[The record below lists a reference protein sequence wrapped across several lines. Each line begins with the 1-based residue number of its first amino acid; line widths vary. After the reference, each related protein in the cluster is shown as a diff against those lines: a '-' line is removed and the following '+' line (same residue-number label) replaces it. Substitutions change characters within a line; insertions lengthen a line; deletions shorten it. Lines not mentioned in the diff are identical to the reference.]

1 MLRIVRVLIV
11 IAAAALV
18 LSACNFPTPEANPA
32 EQTMMAETVAAAVD
46 QATPVSGDPGE
57 SASTPTATTEGQPAE
72 TLGTDTS
79 ATPGPTATDEI
90 ETGDD
95 QAEFIADVTIPD
107 YSEIETG
114 EEFTKTWR
122 IRNTGTT
129 TWSAEYVLE
138 FEKGQKM
145 GAPTQVPLG
154 KEVKPNQMVDISVEF
169 TAPDTAGE
177 YTSYWILKNEDNQ
190 RVGVADEDKYLS
202 LFTIIEAVKPGSG
215 DGGSSGGA
223 SISGGAKVTGASVTV
238 SPKNY
243 SGSCPGEVN
252 FNYTVTTSNAG
263 KVQFNLVFNVIS
275 PNGYKFDPA
284 PQYEV
289 SFTSGY
295 TVNYSYTLF
304 SSNSVTAT
312 VRVRAVGSNEYLS
325 PPVEFT
331 VNCN

>member
-1 MLRIVRVLIV
+1 MLRFMRVL
-11 IAAAALV
+11 V
-18 LSACNFPTPEANPA
+18 LTLAVTLILAACNFPTPEANPA
-32 EQTMMAETVAAAVD
+32 EQTMMAETVAAAIDEDVPGED
-46 QATPVSGDPGE
+46 DPGE
-57 SASTPTATTEGQPAE
+57 TGSNPTATGDHQPGTVVAPEDE
-72 TLGTDTS
+72 TT
-79 ATPGPTATDEI
+79 ATPTATDEV

-129 TWSAEYVLE
+129 TWNAGFVLE

-145 GAPTQVPLG
+145 GAPTQIPLG
-154 KEVKPNQMVDISVEF
+154 KEVKPNQMIDISVEF

-177 YTSYWILKNEDNQ
+177 YSSYWILKNEEGQ
-190 RVGVADEDKYLS
+190 RVGVADQDKYLT
-202 LFTIIEAVKPGSG
+202 LFTIIQAVNPGSG
-215 DGGSSGGA
+215 DGGSGGGA

-243 SGSCPGEVN
+243 SGSCPAELD

-289 SFTSGY
+289 PFTSGY
-295 TVNYSYTLF
+295 TVNYAYTLF
-304 SSNSVTAT
+304 SANSVTAT